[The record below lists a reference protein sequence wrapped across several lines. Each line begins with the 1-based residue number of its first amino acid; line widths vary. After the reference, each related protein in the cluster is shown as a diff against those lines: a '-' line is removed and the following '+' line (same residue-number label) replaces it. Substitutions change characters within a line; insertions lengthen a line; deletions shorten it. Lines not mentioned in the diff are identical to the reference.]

1 MKKIFFITSLI
12 VISAGCTRN
21 LSELNVDPKNPSAA
35 PSAAFFTNAQR
46 TLMNTL
52 TSSNVNLNIYRLIVQ
67 YWQETTYTD
76 ESNYDLATRSIN
88 DAVWNA
94 LYRDVLRDL
103 QEAKTI
109 IPTDVNGADIV
120 QNQLAITDIMQ
131 VAAWYYLVT
140 TFGNIP
146 YTEALDITNPFP
158 KYDDAKTIYNDLLT
172 RLDADIS
179 KLKTTAESFG
189 GADIIYEGNV
199 TAWKKFANS
208 LKLKMGMT
216 IADADNAKAKS
227 TVESAVAGGVFT
239 SNADNAEFDY
249 LGAPPNTNPIW
260 VDLVQSGRKDFVA
273 CSSIIN
279 AMKARNDPR
288 LEDYFT
294 VDATGG
300 YSGGNPG
307 ASSNYA
313 TFSKPDDAITAP
325 DFPAL
330 LLDYSEVEF
339 LLAEA
344 VERGYNVGGTAATH
358 YNNGITAGSLYWG
371 VPAPEVTS
379 YLAQSSVSY
388 ATAAGNYKQKIG
400 TQKWIALYNRGWDE
414 WIEWRRLDF
423 PALTPAVDATTVI
436 PRRYPYPVNEQ
447 NVNRINFEEAATAIG
462 GDNVATKLW
471 WDKF

>member
-1 MKKIFFITSLI
+1 MKKIFFIISLI
-12 VISAGCTRN
+12 ALTTGCTRH
-21 LSELNVDPKNPSAA
+21 LSDLNIDPKNPSSA

-103 QEAKTI
+103 QESKNL
-109 IPTDVNGADIV
+109 IPTDVNDATTA
-120 QNQLAITDIMQ
+120 QNQLAIADIMQ
-131 VAAWYYLVT
+131 VVAWYYLVT

-146 YTEALDITNPFP
+146 YTEALDINKPFP
-158 KYDDAKTIYNDLLT
+158 KYDDAKTIYYDLLT

-179 KLKTTAESFG
+179 KLKTTGESFG
-189 GADIIYEGNV
+189 GADIIYEGDV

-208 LKLKMGMT
+208 FKLKMGMT

-273 CSSIIN
+273 ASTIIN
-279 AMKARNDPR
+279 
-288 LEDYFT
+288 
-294 VDATGG
+294 
-300 YSGGNPG
+300 
-307 ASSNYA
+307 
-313 TFSKPDDAITAP
+313 
-325 DFPAL
+325 
-330 LLDYSEVEF
+330 
-339 LLAEA
+339 
-344 VERGYNVGGTAATH
+344 
-358 YNNGITAGSLYWG
+358 
-371 VPAPEVTS
+371 
-379 YLAQSSVSY
+379 
-388 ATAAGNYKQKIG
+388 
-400 TQKWIALYNRGWDE
+400 
-414 WIEWRRLDF
+414 RRKS
-423 PALTPAVDATTVI
+423 
-436 PRRYPYPVNEQ
+436 RRQQQLCNILKT
-447 NVNRINFEEAATAIG
+447 R
-462 GDNVATKLW
+462 
-471 WDKF
+471 